1 MTEPTELRPPPEHED
16 KVWHWVCLRGGEPIP
31 VQWRRGHLYYAERG
45 GSLVSGTAD
54 ACRYL
59 GPAEWVEPPRFPA
72 DPGRWEPHSTVERL
86 SLPERARLVT
96 IAHESSLP
104 EIRKAA
110 LLVLEAAAMVDEVP
124 TP

>member
-16 KVWHWVCLRGGEPIP
+16 KVWHWVCLRGGEPTP
-31 VQWRRGHLYYAERG
+31 VQWRRGHLYYAEHW

-59 GPAEWVEPPRFPA
+59 GPAEWVEPKPEDAWSAIRFPA

-96 IAHESSLP
+96 IAHETPSDD
-104 EIRKAA
+104 IRSAA
-110 LLVLEAAAMVDEVP
+110 H
-124 TP
+124 